1 MGLARPGFGSG
12 PGDGGKESGMSEQV
26 VGRLIGARAET
37 CPDAPAV
44 LAPDCEAL
52 TYGGLDAVVRRTGR
66 ALRRAGL
73 QRDARVA
80 LVCSNGPQAATAF
93 LGICAHAVCAPL
105 NPSYRAKEFS
115 FYLEDLQPRV
125 LVVESG
131 LATEA
136 RGAGAAL
143 GIPVLELTRRGSGL
157 AGDVDLT
164 GGDECEAGDLS
175 SSGPDDVAVLLH
187 TSGTTSRPK
196 LVPLTQANLCASAH
210 HIGDCLGL
218 EPRDRC
224 LNVMPLFHIHGLVAG
239 VLATLARGGSVVCC
253 PGFVAPRFFEWVEEF
268 RPTWYTAVP
277 TIHQSVLSRAQAKP
291 ELAAGHSFRFIR
303 SCSSALAPSL
313 MEEME
318 AMFRAPVIEAYGM
331 TEAAHQMA
339 SNALPPG
346 RRKPGSV
353 GVAAGPEV
361 AVMDDAG
368 NLLPPGAAGEV
379 VIRGPNV
386 TAGYEK
392 NAEANERSF
401 TNGWFRTGD
410 EGYLDED
417 GYLFLIGR
425 RKEIINRGGEKIA
438 PREVD
443 EVLLR
448 HPAVGQAAAFAAPHA
463 LLGETVAA
471 AVVVKPGRGVGERE
485 LREFAA
491 GSLAS
496 FKVPEKI
503 LFVPEIP
510 KGPSGKIQRIG
521 LAEKLGVE
529 TIRPAPGAAEFAAPR
544 SEAEQKIANLFATTL
559 GVERV
564 GMRDNFFDLGGDSLL
579 AGMVLAQLR
588 AAAGRDVSMVAFLED
603 PTALGLLQSL
613 EAPAKGTRG
622 EGDSLRMVVRA
633 GTEAP
638 ALFCIPGS
646 SGDEVGF
653 FHLARHLG
661 TGQPV
666 TAFRFPVGAENG
678 YRIEEL
684 AARYVGEIL
693 EVQPDGPYHLAGVCA
708 GGFVAYEMAQQI
720 AARGKTVGLVA
731 LLDCYNHAWLREV
744 GPLRRLG
751 YLVDLYWRRFVYQQR
766 TIRKAGLAG
775 APRYLWTKGGAMVKL
790 TRQRWGERMRR
801 AQVAAGIRR
810 PVEEQ
815 HTAGA
820 IRSAAA
826 RYVPGAWP
834 GKLVLF
840 RVAEPRLDAYDYPE
854 MGWQGLAGEG
864 LVIHGIPGSHVTM
877 LGEPQ
882 VEGVAQILAG
892 YLNLASAR

>member
-1 MGLARPGFGSG
+1 
-12 PGDGGKESGMSEQV
+12 MSERM
-26 VGRLIGARAET
+26 VGRMIGVQAEL
-37 CPDAPAV
+37 CPDAVAV
-44 LAPDCEAL
+44 LAPECEPL
-52 TYGGLDAVVRRTGR
+52 TYRGLDEVVRRIGAGLGR
-66 ALRRAGL
+66 LGLRRG
-73 QRDARVA
+73 ARVA

-93 LGICAHAVCAPL
+93 LGICAHAACAPL
-105 NPSYRAKEFS
+105 NPSYRASEFA
-115 FYLEDLQPRV
+115 FYLEDLRPSA

-136 RGAGAAL
+136 RGVGARL
-143 GIPVLELTRRGSGL
+143 GIPVLELTPGAQGL
-157 AGDVDLT
+157 AGDVALEGLDAREP
-164 GGDECEAGDLS
+164 DDAARP
-175 SSGPDDVAVLLH
+175 GPDDIAVLLH

-196 LVPLTQANLCASAH
+196 LVPLTQANLCASAD
-210 HIGDCLGL
+210 HIGESLRLG
-218 EPRDRC
+218 RGDRC
-224 LNVMPLFHIHGLVAG
+224 LNVMPLFHVHGLMAG

-268 RPTWYTAVP
+268 GPTWYTAVP
-277 TIHQSVLSRAQAKP
+277 TIHQSVLARAQAKP
-291 ELAAGHSFRFIR
+291 ELAARRSFRFIR

-318 AMFRAPVIEAYGM
+318 TMFRAPVIEAYGM
-331 TEAAHQMA
+331 TEAGHQMA

-368 NLLPPGAAGEV
+368 NLRRRGEAGEV

-410 EGYLDED
+410 EGYFDED

-471 AVVVKPGRGVGERE
+471 AVVLKAGREVGERE
-485 LREFAA
+485 LREYAA

-521 LAEKLGVE
+521 LAEKLGVGR
-529 TIRPAPGAAEFAAPR
+529 IQPAAGVVEFAAPQ
-544 SEAEQKIANLFATTL
+544 SQAEQGIANLFAATL

-564 GMRDNFFDLGGDSLL
+564 GMRDSFFDLGGDSLL
-579 AGMVLAQLR
+579 AGMLLTQIR
-588 AAAGRDVSMVAFLED
+588 ATAGRDVSMVAFLED
-603 PTALGLLQSL
+603 PTAMGVLGSL
-613 EAPAKGTRG
+613 EAPAKGVQA
-622 EGDSLRMVVRA
+622 EGDALRMVVRA
-633 GTEAP
+633 GTGAP

-653 FHLARHLG
+653 FHLARRLG
-661 TGQPV
+661 TGQPL
-666 TAFRFPVGAENG
+666 TAFRFPLGAEDG
-678 YRIEEL
+678 YRVEEL

-693 EVQPDGPYHLAGVCA
+693 EAQPEGPYHLAGVCT

-720 AARGKTVGLVA
+720 AARGKPVGLVA
-731 LLDCYNHAWLREV
+731 LLDCYNHAWLRKV
-744 GPLRRLG
+744 GPLGRLG
-751 YLVDLYWRRFVYQQR
+751 YMLDLYWRRFLYQQR
-766 TIRKAGLAG
+766 TIRRAGFAG
-775 APRYLWTKGGAMVKL
+775 APKYLWTKGGAMLKL
-790 TRQRWGERMRR
+790 AQQRWRERMRR

-810 PVEEQ
+810 PVGTRD
-815 HTAGA
+815 TAGA
-820 IRSAAA
+820 VRSAAA
-826 RYVPGAWP
+826 RYVPGRWH
-834 GKLVLF
+834 GSLVLF

-864 LVIHGIPGSHVTM
+864 LAIHGIPGSHLTM
-877 LGEPQ
+877 LGEPR
-882 VEGVAQILAG
+882 VKVVAEILAS
-892 YLNLASAR
+892 YMKAQRAQ

>member
-1 MGLARPGFGSG
+1 
-12 PGDGGKESGMSEQV
+12 MSERI
-26 VGRLIGARAET
+26 VGRMMCVQAELW
-37 CPDAPAV
+37 PDAPAV
-44 LAPDCEAL
+44 LAPECEAL
-52 TYGGLDAVVRRTGR
+52 TYGGLAAVVKRIG
-66 ALRRAGL
+66 
-73 QRDARVA
+73 
-80 LVCSNGPQAATAF
+80 
-93 LGICAHAVCAPL
+93 
-105 NPSYRAKEFS
+105 
-115 FYLEDLQPRV
+115 
-125 LVVESG
+125 G

-136 RGAGAAL
+136 RGVG
-143 GIPVLELTRRGSGL
+143 
-157 AGDVDLT
+157 
-164 GGDECEAGDLS
+164 
-175 SSGPDDVAVLLH
+175 
-187 TSGTTSRPK
+187 
-196 LVPLTQANLCASAH
+196 
-210 HIGDCLGL
+210 
-218 EPRDRC
+218 
-224 LNVMPLFHIHGLVAG
+224 
-239 VLATLARGGSVVCC
+239 ATLARGGSVVCC

-277 TIHQSVLSRAQAKP
+277 TIHQSVLERAQAKP
-291 ELAAGHSFRFIR
+291 ALAARHSFRLIR

-318 AMFRAPVIEAYGM
+318 AMFRALVIEAYGM

-368 NLLPPGAAGEV
+368 NLLRRGAAGEV

-392 NAEANERSF
+392 NPEANERSF

-448 HPAVGQAAAFAAPHA
+448 HPAVGQAAAFAAPHP

-471 AVVVKPGRGVGERE
+471 AVVLKPGREAGERE
-485 LREFAA
+485 LREFAS

-503 LFVPEIP
+503 LLVPEIP

-521 LAEKLGVE
+521 LAEKLGVG
-529 TIRPAPGAAEFAAPR
+529 TMRPTAGVAEFVAPQ
-544 SEAEQKIANLFATTL
+544 SKEEQEIANLFAATL

-588 AAAGRDVSMVAFLED
+588 ATGGRDISMVAFLEE
-603 PTALGLLQSL
+603 PTAMGVMRSL
-613 EAPAKGTRG
+613 KAPAKGVRA
-622 EGDSLRMVVRA
+622 ERDALRMVVRA
-633 GTEAP
+633 GTDAP

-661 TGQPV
+661 TGQPL
-666 TAFRFPVGAENG
+666 TAFRFPLGAEDG
-678 YRIEEL
+678 YRVEEL
-684 AARYVGEIL
+684 AALYVSEIL
-693 EVQPDGPYHLAGVCA
+693 EVQPEGPYHLAGVCT
-708 GGFVAYEMAQQI
+708 GGFVAYEMAQQL
-720 AARGKTVGLVA
+720 AARGKPVGLVA
-731 LLDCYNHAWLREV
+731 LLDCYNHAWLRKV
-744 GPLRRLG
+744 GPLTRLG
-751 YLVDLYWRRFVYQQR
+751 YVVDLYWRRFVYQQR
-766 TIRKAGLAG
+766 AVRRAGRAG
-775 APRYLWTKGGAMVKL
+775 APGYLWTKGGAMVKL
-790 TRQRWGERMRR
+790 SRQRWGERMRR
-801 AQVAAGIRR
+801 ARTAAGIRR
-810 PVEEQ
+810 PVETQ

-820 IRSAAA
+820 IRSAAS
-826 RYVPGAWP
+826 RYVPEAWR
-834 GKLVLF
+834 GRLILF

-864 LVIHGIPGSHVTM
+864 LAIHGIPGSHLTM

-882 VEGVAQILAG
+882 VEVVAEILAS
-892 YLNLASAR
+892 YMKAQSAQ